1 MLLLPMMPGKSLCF
15 TTALYHRK
23 HCSWNLVELIMK
35 AIEKSDLL
43 CYIFKDNICET
54 NPSNVLK
61 NDTDILRWHY
71 FIARYF

>member
-1 MLLLPMMPGKSLCF
+1 
-15 TTALYHRK
+15 
-23 HCSWNLVELIMK
+23 MK